1 MDDEAYEAAVLSK
14 SAYDH
19 LREGPEVTQAELLE
33 YGLAGYKLDPEFSDD
48 DSVTIVR
55 PDGSVVIA
63 HRGTDSV
70 RDVLP
75 DAAILFGRHAAA
87 VGLPFVD
94 DRFDL
99 ASRKY
104 ERVRAAFPGADI
116 STVGHSLGG
125 TLADHVGRKHGIKS
139 LAFNPG
145 STPHAEAMRY
155 VFGGGGGRVY
165 STGSDPISYSAY
177 LFGSDVV
184 RVPPA
189 PDGDWLSHGLNHFL
203 PARRTSS
210 EPPEY
215 LLPVS
220 TLSGERVPYCVAHP
234 ELCPSGRRGEKTL
247 DE

>member
-33 YGLAGYKLDPEFSDD
+33 YGLAGYTLDREFSDD

-70 RDVLP
+70 RDLLP
-75 DAAILFGRHAAA
+75 DAAILFGRHAAS

-116 STVGHSLGG
+116 STEAIVWVARWRITSAASMASRASHSTREALRMRRRCVMCLEVAGAAC
-125 TLADHVGRKHGIKS
+125 TR
-139 LAFNPG
+139 PG
-145 STPHAEAMRY
+145 AIQFRTRRICLEATWYACRPLPTA
-155 VFGGGGGRVY
+155 
-165 STGSDPISYSAY
+165 TGC
-177 LFGSDVV
+177 
-184 RVPPA
+184 
-189 PDGDWLSHGLNHFL
+189 
-203 PARRTSS
+203 RT
-210 EPPEY
+210 
-215 LLPVS
+215 
-220 TLSGERVPYCVAHP
+220 A
-234 ELCPSGRRGEKTL
+234 
-247 DE
+247 